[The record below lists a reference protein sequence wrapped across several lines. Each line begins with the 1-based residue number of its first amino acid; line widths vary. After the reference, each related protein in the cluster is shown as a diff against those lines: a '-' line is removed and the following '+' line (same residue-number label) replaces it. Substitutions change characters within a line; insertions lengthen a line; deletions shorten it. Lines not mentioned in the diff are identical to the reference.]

1 MKPLA
6 ACFTTLTTLAAVA
19 AGHPKPPSQ
28 TFFYKGHDLS
38 SLGTMETSDNIY
50 IDTSRGNATRP
61 ADDILADGG
70 MNGVRLR
77 LWVDPEGGT
86 NGLDYTLALAK
97 RFQARGHRLY
107 LDFHFADSWAD
118 PSKQPTPAS
127 WPHPDQG
134 LEALASTLRAYVR
147 DTLVSFSRA
156 GVAFDIVSLGNE
168 IRHGM
173 LWPLGYVD
181 VDTQPHAAL
190 VRNFSNLATLYSAAR
205 AGLDDAFDVHDHA
218 SHAGGGSGVFSK
230 PPLAMIH
237 IDDGWNLT
245 LQRAWFG
252 ALEASGVARPAW
264 DVFGFSFYPF
274 YGTPATFAS
283 LRASLGALA
292 GEYGK
297 PVHVVE
303 TDYPAVCDGE
313 YDPVPESSEPEIAYS
328 VGGQVEWVREVVRV
342 VREVPGGLGRGVWY
356 WEPAWLNNTS
366 LGSDCNDAIL
376 FEADYSN
383 WPETIG
389 YSRPSVNIFLD
400 D

>member
-1 MKPLA
+1 MKSLA

-19 AGHPKPPSQ
+19 VGQAEPPSQ

-38 SLGTMETSDNIY
+38 SLGTMEASDNIY
-50 IDTSRGNATRP
+50 IDTSRGNTTRP

-86 NGLDYTLALAK
+86 NGLDYTLSLAK
-97 RFQARGHRLY
+97 RVQAGGHRLY

-127 WPHPDQG
+127 WPTPDQG

-156 GVAFDIVSLGNE
+156 GVTLDIVSLGNE

-190 VRNFSNLATLYSAAR
+190 VRNFSNLAALYSAAR

-218 SHAGGGSGVFSK
+218 SHAGGGGGGGSGGSGSVFPQ

-237 IDDGWNLT
+237 NRRR
-245 LQRAWFG
+245 RAWFG
-252 ALEASGVARPAW
+252 ALEASGVGRSAW

-274 YGTPATFAS
+274 YGTSATLAG

-313 YDPVPESSEPEIAYS
+313 YGPVPESSEPEIPYS
-328 VGGQVEWVREVVRV
+328 AEWVREVARV
-342 VREVPGGLGRGVWY
+342 VREVPGGLGRGGWY
-356 WEPAWLNNTS
+356 WEPAWLNSTS

-376 FEADYSN
+376 FEAGYSN

-389 YSRPSVNIFLD
+389 YSRPSVDIYLD